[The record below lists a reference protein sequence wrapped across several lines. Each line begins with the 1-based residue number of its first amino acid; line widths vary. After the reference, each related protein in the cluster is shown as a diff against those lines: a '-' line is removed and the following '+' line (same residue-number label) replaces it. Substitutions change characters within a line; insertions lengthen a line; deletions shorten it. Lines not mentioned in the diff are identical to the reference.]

1 MTMLKYNK
9 NKKFKIMQI
18 TDIQEVP
25 KISPDTKK
33 LLNAVI
39 EQEKPDLV
47 VLTGDQIKGY
57 GASYKVKG
65 RDTVQALKETLEALL
80 KPITD
85 AGILAAFAS
94 PTGAMNT
101 WLAQPMPMSQRRKNP
116 PSSSLVLK

>member
-47 VLTGDQIKGY
+47 VLTGHHINGY
-57 GASYKVKG
+57 GASYKVSA
-65 RDTVQALKETLEALL
+65 RDTAHPLKETLEALL
-80 KPITD
+80 KPVTD
-85 AGILAAFAS
+85 AGIPYAVTFGNHDRQVGIS
-94 PTGAMNT
+94 NT
-101 WLAQPMPMSQRRKNP
+101 EQFNRIYKSI
-116 PSSSLVLK
+116 

>member
-1 MTMLKYNK
+1 MLKYNK

-65 RDTVQALKETLEALL
+65 RDTVQALKEIDTLKMVKTNSDEKSTEAQLRQLL
-80 KPITD
+80 SNLQDYI
-85 AGILAAFAS
+85 
-94 PTGAMNT
+94 
-101 WLAQPMPMSQRRKNP
+101 
-116 PSSSLVLK
+116 